1 MNRLFDNKIV
11 DGIAKIAD
19 LILITLYFALTCL
32 PVLTIGAAM
41 TSLYYVIHKS
51 FFRGRG
57 YTTEYFKA
65 FKSNFKQSTV
75 SWLIYIILFG
85 VLSMDIY
92 ITRQIPADSTFA
104 VAPYFFLV
112 LFVLTI
118 VWAIYHFAY
127 IARFENE
134 LKQIFKNSAI
144 IMIANLGWSLLIL
157 AIVAGL
163 GYLAYRYPILT
174 LFTPVII
181 VICIHPILEKV
192 FHKYMSEEDKAMEEE
207 QLD

>member
-32 PVLTIGAAM
+32 PVVTIGAAM

-85 VLSMDIY
+85 ILSMDVY
-92 ITRQIPADSTFA
+92 ITRHLPADSAFA
-104 VAPYFFLV
+104 AAPYFFMV
-112 LFVLTI
+112 LIVLT
-118 VWAIYHFAY
+118 VMWAIYHFAY
-127 IARFENE
+127 IARFEND

-144 IMIANLGWSLLIL
+144 IMIANLGWTVVML
-157 AIVAGL
+157 AIVL
-163 GYLAYRYPILT
+163 GIAYLAYRYPLVT
-174 LFTPVII
+174 LFAPVVL
-181 VICIHPILEKV
+181 VICLHPILEKI
-192 FHKYMSEEDKAMEEE
+192 FHKYMSEEDKAKEEE